1 MRRFD
6 SYQVYETKPL
16 FPEREAEVFLR
27 CVDGI
32 AVEKKLNCSL
42 ELHKN
47 SCYTASTLQMF
58 PKRKMKKTTI
68 QSFSE
73 ERLAIL
79 LLNRDVNADLLA
91 DVPHRLLGD
100 LAEVYAVQEEDGFSC
115 VTNELAEKLGYSEE
129 ELRKIALQEMPHY
142 LGAVLFLLQDVM
154 EMPEGIS
161 IDMPFYV
168 LSNNKQF
175 FGASAILYPGML
187 PYLRMC
193 LQSDFYMIPSSV
205 HEVLLVPV
213 EKPYTPDRLV
223 SILKDAN
230 ESIVRPEERLSW
242 MLYRYDSKTGEIVP
256 VFSTSCP

>member
-1 MRRFD
+1 MD
-6 SYQVYETKPL
+6 HT
-16 FPEREAEVFLR
+16 A
-27 CVDGI
+27 
-32 AVEKKLNCSL
+32 AEKKLICYL

-79 LLNRDVNADLLA
+79 LLNRDANADLLA

-129 ELRKIALQEMPHY
+129 ELRKIALQEMPQH
-142 LGAVLFLLQDVM
+142 LRAVLFLLQDVM

-187 PYLRMC
+187 AYLRMC
-193 LQSDFYMIPSSV
+193 LQSYFYMIPSSV

-223 SILKDAN
+223 SLLKDAN
-230 ESIVRPEERLSW
+230 ESVVRPEDRLSW
-242 MLYRYDSKTGEIVP
+242 MLYRYDSKTGEIFP
-256 VFSTSCP
+256 VLSTSCS